1 MPMSEQVKE
10 VIVQF
15 EYILDRFSLPFLLYS
30 TYYEDRYVCVST
42 LVKQS
47 TKLHE
52 FNSGIM
58 FGMQCFPTRS
68 MGPRPIKKINI
79 NSQMI
84 HILIGHV
91 YDLVP
96 LS

>member
-1 MPMSEQVKE
+1 MSQQVKE
-10 VIVQF
+10 VILQF
-15 EYILDRFSLPFLLYS
+15 EYILEKFYLWFLLYS
-30 TYYEDRYVCVST
+30 TYYEDRYLCVST

-58 FGMQCFPTRS
+58 LGLQYIPTRS
-68 MGPRPIKKINI
+68 IGPRPIKKMNI
-79 NSQMI
+79 NSQKT

-96 LS
+96 LR